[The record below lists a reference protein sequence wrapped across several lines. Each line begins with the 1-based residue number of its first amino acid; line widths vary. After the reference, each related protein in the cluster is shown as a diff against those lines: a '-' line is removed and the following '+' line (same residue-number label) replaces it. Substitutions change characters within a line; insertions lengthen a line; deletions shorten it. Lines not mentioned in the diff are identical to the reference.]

1 MQFNSAV
8 LPAPFGPTMATE
20 FPVVRLEADTVERR
34 EVAELKREI
43 LNFPRHQ
50 PHQRRLRRYCLMSR

>member
-20 FPVVRLEADTVERR
+20 FPVVRLEAETVERR
-34 EVAELKREI
+34 EAAELNLSVR
-43 LNFPRHQ
+43 
-50 PHQRRLRRYCLMSR
+50 S